1 MPVRF
6 LQRISWFAKR
16 KTNYFIASED
26 RKIKE
31 SEVGAKDIFSDRQSR
46 TGLGNRAK
54 SAA

>member
-1 MPVRF
+1 MRF
-6 LQRISWFAKR
+6 LRRIGWFAKR

-31 SEVGAKDIFSDRQSR
+31 AEAVSKEIFADRQTP
-46 TGLGNRAK
+46 TGLSNRAK

>member
-1 MPVRF
+1 MRF
-6 LQRISWFAKR
+6 LRRIGWFAKR

-31 SEVGAKDIFSDRQSR
+31 AEVVSKDIFADRQTP
-46 TGLGNRAK
+46 TGFSNRAK

>member
-1 MPVRF
+1 MR
-6 LQRISWFAKR
+6 LLRRIGWFAKR

-31 SEVGAKDIFSDRQSR
+31 SEAVSKDIVVDRQTP
-46 TGLGNRAK
+46 TGLSNRAK